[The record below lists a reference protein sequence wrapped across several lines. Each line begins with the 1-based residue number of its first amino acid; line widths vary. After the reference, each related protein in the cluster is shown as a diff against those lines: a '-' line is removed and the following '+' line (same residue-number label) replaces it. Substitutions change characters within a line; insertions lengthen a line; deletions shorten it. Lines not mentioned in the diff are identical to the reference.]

1 MGNMHL
7 VTGYQ
12 GQDHVTAADHGSLYA
27 AIFGNGS
34 YVLDRGNK
42 LAASVISSNKVR
54 ISDGDI
60 VLQGRHIRLNEG
72 ASIELTIENGTQ
84 GYKRNDLI
92 VARYT
97 RNASTGIEEAN
108 LVVIKGAA
116 STSTPADPAYN
127 NGDILTDHA
136 EVVDFPLYRVPL
148 DGITVGT
155 LEQLFDVAYLVTL
168 GSDKKIPSDYLPSMD
183 YIPSSQKGKASGVAS
198 LGSDGKVPSSQLP
211 SMNYI
216 PTSQKG
222 AANGVAPLNSSGI
235 IPPTHIVQT
244 GEITISNPPAYIAF
258 TKEYARYMKI
268 GRLVYFRLEFG
279 MSTTSGGGTA
289 IKLNGLPLPEVIRS
303 TGETAPCQ
311 VMTYGTGGVNAYS
324 SDVRGDMTLSGSG
337 ITVSF
342 TFDQNTT
349 HLCVCGTYIAAS

>member
-72 ASIELTIENGTQ
+72 AAVDLTIANGTQ
-84 GYKRNDLI
+84 GYKRNDLV

-97 RNASTGIEEAN
+97 RNASTGVEEAS
-108 LVVIKGAA
+108 LVVIKGTA
-116 STSTPADPAYN
+116 STSAPADPAYN

-148 DGITVGT
+148 DGISVGT
-155 LEQLFDVAYLVTL
+155 LEQLFEVAYFATL
-168 GSDKKIPSDYLPSMD
+168 GADGKIPTDRLPAMN
-183 YIPSSQKGKASGVAS
+183 YIPSAEKGKTSGVAS
-198 LGSDGKVPSSQLP
+198 LDASGKVPNAQMGLSGGLSVKASASWFKLGSSRRAR
-211 SMNYI
+211 YI
-216 PTSQKG
+216 KIGGIVFYEISTPVEVTGTPESHFELTYSIPYTSLDTNHAIRHNFGSTAGWNMGSGEGISSAWRNSDNSFTACIDYAQH
-222 AANGVAPLNSSGI
+222 NGTHPGMIYVSGW
-235 IPPTHIVQT
+235 
-244 GEITISNPPAYIAF
+244 YIA
-258 TKEYARYMKI
+258 ELM
-268 GRLVYFRLEFG
+268 
-279 MSTTSGGGTA
+279 
-289 IKLNGLPLPEVIRS
+289 
-303 TGETAPCQ
+303 
-311 VMTYGTGGVNAYS
+311 
-324 SDVRGDMTLSGSG
+324 
-337 ITVSF
+337 
-342 TFDQNTT
+342 
-349 HLCVCGTYIAAS
+349 

>member
-72 ASIELTIENGTQ
+72 AAVELTIANGTQ

-108 LVVIKGAA
+108 LVVIKGTA
-116 STSTPADPAYN
+116 STSTPANPAYN
-127 NGDILTDHA
+127 NGNILTNHA

-183 YIPSSQKGKASGVAS
+183 YIPSNQKGKA
-198 LGSDGKVPSSQLP
+198 
-211 SMNYI
+211 
-216 PTSQKG
+216 
-222 AANGVAPLNSSGI
+222 NGVATLDASGKLTAEIASTDFSLSAASYLNS
-235 IPPTHIVQT
+235 
-244 GEITISNPPAYIAF
+244 GEIVADSITARKYGKFAFVTGYVWMKATSNTDRMHFLVKGLGNTARSVVGNINSGVLRGASSNTVYDCYGSFDYRYADGVFTAYVARCDGTQFVSGDNWYFYISAVI
-258 TKEYARYMKI
+258 E
-268 GRLVYFRLEFG
+268 
-279 MSTTSGGGTA
+279 
-289 IKLNGLPLPEVIRS
+289 LP
-303 TGETAPCQ
+303 
-311 VMTYGTGGVNAYS
+311 
-324 SDVRGDMTLSGSG
+324 
-337 ITVSF
+337 
-342 TFDQNTT
+342 
-349 HLCVCGTYIAAS
+349 

>member
-12 GQDHVTAADHGSLYA
+12 GQDHVTAADHGSMYA

-54 ISDGDI
+54 IADGDI

-72 ASIELTIENGTQ
+72 ANIDLTIENGTQ

-155 LEQLFDVAYLVTL
+155 LEQLFDVAYFATL
-168 GSDKKIPSDYLPSMD
+168 GADGKIPTDLLPAMN
-183 YIPSSQKGKASGVAS
+183 YIPSAEKGKTSGVAS
-198 LGSDGKVPSSQLP
+198 LDASGKVPNAQLGLSGGISVKAAASWFKLGSSR
-211 SMNYI
+211 M
-216 PTSQKG
+216 
-222 AANGVAPLNSSGI
+222 
-235 IPPTHIVQT
+235 
-244 GEITISNPPAYIAF
+244 
-258 TKEYARYMKI
+258 ARYVKI
-268 GRLVYFRLEFG
+268 GGIVFYEISTPVEVTGTPGDYFALTYSIPYKGIDNKHAIRHIF
-279 MSTTSGGGTA
+279 GGTA
-289 IKLNGLPLPEVIRS
+289 GWN
-303 TGETAPCQ
+303 
-311 VMTYGTGGVNAYS
+311 M
-324 SDVRGDMTLSGSG
+324 GSG
-337 ITVSF
+337 EGISSAWQNSDGSF
-342 TFDQNTT
+342 TAYIDYAQHNGT
-349 HLCVCGTYIAAS
+349 HPGMIYVSGWYIAELM

>member
-72 ASIELTIENGTQ
+72 ANIDLTIENGTQ

-97 RNASTGIEEAN
+97 RNASTGVEEAN

-155 LEQLFDVAYLVTL
+155 LEQLFDVAYFATL
-168 GSDKKIPSDYLPSMD
+168 GADGKIPTDLLPAMN
-183 YIPSSQKGKASGVAS
+183 YIPSAEKGKTSGVAS
-198 LGSDGKVPSSQLP
+198 LDASGKVPNAQLGT
-211 SMNYI
+211 
-216 PTSQKG
+216 TSTF
-222 AANGVAPLNSSGI
+222 SIS
-235 IPPTHIVQT
+235 TDQT
-244 GEITISNPPAYIAF
+244 WY
-258 TKEYARYMKI
+258 KI
-268 GRLVYFRLEFG
+268 GSS
-279 MSTTSGGGTA
+279 STTRCIKFGGIVFYEFLISVDVTGTPGEYFELMYTLPYDSFMDSHAVSRVFASTSGWYTGGGDGTA
-289 IKLNGLPLPEVIRS
+289 RAWK
-303 TGETAPCQ
+303 TGAKRFK
-311 VMTYGTGGVNAYS
+311 AYV
-324 SDVRGDMTLSGSG
+324 DYEKV
-337 ITVSF
+337 
-342 TFDQNTT
+342 NTT
-349 HLCVCGTYIAAS
+349 HPAKIQVSGWFISELM